1 MVLKAPVI
9 SNGYPHLGN
18 PQSRSGPHQNRKTP
32 ARARPGEICR
42 TSGKQRTQ
50 AVAAKNATIFPGNIS
65 LQRRRTSH
73 ADCKSGLRW
82 FDRRLFHA
90 GGTGAGEAFG
100 CPQERRKQDRRKI
113 DFPAALPRIGLGF
126 RRIDDIPS
134 VRGGGV
140 RRSRAAETPCPKRGW
155 SSLNRTDGGIRGDR
169 GDAPSPSSQPWTGC
183 RHSTPQGPHSEQ
195 SGRSADD
202 RISRPDLTS
211 LAGKLSFLPISIHFS
226 RKMQHLNT

>member
-42 TSGKQRTQ
+42 TSGKQRKQ

-100 CPQERRKQDRRKI
+100 CPQEGRKQDRRKI

-155 SSLNRTDGGIRGDR
+155 SSLNRTDGGI
-169 GDAPSPSSQPWTGC
+169 
-183 RHSTPQGPHSEQ
+183 
-195 SGRSADD
+195 
-202 RISRPDLTS
+202 
-211 LAGKLSFLPISIHFS
+211 
-226 RKMQHLNT
+226 